1 MQVSGVVTDA
11 YGRAVSKASVVLTD
25 TAGNSVRTMTST
37 FGYFR
42 FDEVESGQTYVIT
55 ATAKRYTFRPQT
67 VAVTD
72 EVTDLRITADQ

>member
-1 MQVSGVVTDA
+1 MPVSGVVTDVN
-11 YGRAVSKASVVLTD
+11 GRAVSKASVVMTD
-25 TAGNSVRTMTST
+25 AAGNSLRTITGP

-55 ATAKRYTFRPQT
+55 ATAKRYTFQPQT